1 MIEDPRVLLKPARP
15 TVYVLSMAD
24 HCIKLGGRCW
34 VNNSKYWTT
43 RCELI
48 EKTKLRFDQEGI
60 MIAFPQLDVHHYHGD
75 ALPEFHGEENQ
86 LS

>member
-1 MIEDPRVLLKPARP
+1 M
-15 TVYVLSMAD
+15 
-24 HCIKLGGRCW
+24 LGGRCW
-34 VNNSKYWTT
+34 VNNLKYWTT

-60 MIAFPQLDVHHYHGD
+60 LIAFPQLDVHHYHGD
-75 ALPEFHGEENQ
+75 AFPEFHGEKNQ